1 MIDRLIGQS
10 SRWWPLAPLVAL
22 TGALS
27 FLLSRQLHIRA
38 VSDEGNYV
46 LSLQAFEH
54 GESLGRQIFISQPPG
69 FFLWLRGLAVVFGD
83 SLHDARLAMIATVVL
98 AAVAL
103 YVTGA
108 KLVNPVGGLA
118 AAALLAIIAP
128 LSIEGAQVYAD
139 TPANALGAVA
149 ITLAAVRLPLAA
161 GVALTAAMSCKFSG
175 ATALLPVVAL
185 VYTRSARPWRALAQ
199 CLAGAAALAIVLVLV
214 FVNDLGAI
222 WRGTV
227 SYHVTSQQFVGF
239 RWQDKLGN
247 WVSFHSVYLYFVAA
261 GLVLTAVR
269 ARRLWPLWLWP
280 ASSILFLIVQ
290 KPLHDNH
297 MLVLPYSFA
306 CAAGPALGT
315 VVEGLRLRL
324 ATALSVLG
332 ALAFGAGFVQ
342 ELHWADQQTKGED
355 PRLVRAAQF
364 LERVTKPG
372 DLVISDQAIVALMAH
387 RRVPGEVADSS
398 VMRFAAG
405 NLTGA
410 EIGHLITTKP
420 IEAVVVARAFAVP
433 FIEPTVVPR
442 VQRSFLHVR
451 RLPAATIYYGRRYP
465 PVPSAP

>member
-1 MIDRLIGQS
+1 VIGAQ
-10 SRWWPLAPLVAL
+10 A
-22 TGALS
+22 

-54 GESLGRQIFISQPPG
+54 GEALGRDIFISQPPG
-69 FFLWLRGLAVVFGD
+69 FFLWLRGLALFLGD
-83 SLHDARLAMIATVVL
+83 SLHDVRLAMIVTVAI

-103 YVTGA
+103 YVVGA
-108 KLVNPVGGLA
+108 QLVGPVGGLA
-118 AAALLAIIAP
+118 AAALLTIIAP
-128 LSIEGAQVYAD
+128 LSTQGAQVYAD
-139 TPANALGAVA
+139 TPAAALGSVA
-149 ITLAAVRLPLAA
+149 MALAAARLPVLA
-161 GVALTAAMSCKFSG
+161 GVALTASVSCKFSG
-175 ATALLPVVAL
+175 FTAVLPVAAL
-185 VYTRSARPWRALAQ
+185 AYTRSRRPLRGLAQ
-199 CLAGAAALAIVLVLV
+199 CAAGAAGLAALLALV
-214 FVNDLGAI
+214 FVRDLPAI

-227 SYHVTSQQFVGF
+227 SYHVTSHKFAGF
-239 RWQDKLGN
+239 SARHKLEN
-247 WVSFHSVYLYFVAA
+247 WVSFHSVYLY
-261 GLVLTAVR
+261 LVLLAVVLTLVR

-280 ASSILFLIVQ
+280 VCAVLFLLAQ

-297 MLVLPYSFA
+297 MLVLPYSVA

-315 VVEGLRLRL
+315 LVEGMRLRL
-324 ATALSVLG
+324 AAVVVALG

-355 PRLVRAAQF
+355 PRLVRAARA
-364 LERVTKPG
+364 LERVTQPG

-410 EIGHLITTKP
+410 EIGRLIATRP

-433 FIEPTVVPR
+433 FIEPTVLPR
-442 VQRSFLHVR
+442 VRRSFLHEL

-465 PVPSAP
+465 PVPSGG